1 MGGIAPATG
10 AQPNGAPTIPLS
22 ARKAAPLDLKTVE
35 RRGHNAPNNLPP
47 KPQRMFGLQ
56 EAPTYRPTAEQF
68 KDPVAYMQSIREEAQ
83 QYGIV
88 KIVPPDTWN
97 PHFAVDTERF
107 HFRTRKQELNS
118 VEGGT
123 RANLNYLDQL
133 GKFHKQHG
141 HSLTRFPSVDKRP
154 LDLYKLKKAVE
165 TRGGFERVCKQK
177 KWAEIGRDLGYSGKI
192 MSSLS
197 TSLKNSYQKWLHPYE
212 EYLRVAKPGVHQML
226 EHEHGGPFTPSPA
239 HSPMKKAAQGT
250 PTANAADSPAI
261 RASTALNASLHG
273 DAVPTPAEL
282 PRPAISSGFTAV
294 NSGGFTPVNATPAP
308 APSATPAT
316 NSFSAVNTP
325 NGLQRDFVDSRTST
339 PLRNGDSPM
348 LSAHNTPDLRP
359 QASGLTPLSNGHAF
373 NHLKRTLSQ
382 DGDSSMNEDTDEANG
397 RRSKR
402 LRKGKHVLLQAYA
415 ESPRLMYPCR
425 GSARAVT
432 LLVVNLANQLT
443 RRCAYRSRL
452 AHDAASPANTR
463 QHQPTRAFR

>member
-1 MGGIAPATG
+1 MVDFVPPGGTPTGATITTFRLSTDGGMAEAGPSRSRMGGAAVSANG
-10 AQPNGAPTIPLS
+10 AQSNGVNTIPLS
-22 ARKAAPLDLKTVE
+22 ARKSAPLDLATVE

-47 KPQRMFGLQ
+47 KSQRMFGLQ

-68 KDPVAYMQSIREEAQ
+68 KDPIAYMQSIHEEAQ

-88 KIVPPDTWN
+88 KIVPPDTWK
-97 PHFAVDTERF
+97 PSFAVDTERF

-133 GKFHKQHG
+133 AKFHKQHG

-212 EYLRVAKPGVHQML
+212 EYLRVVKPGVQHML
-226 EHEHGGPFTPSPA
+226 EVEHGGPFTPSPA
-239 HSPMKKAAQGT
+239 HSPLKKSTHGT
-250 PTANAADSPAI
+250 PPTSAVESPAA
-261 RASTALNASLHG
+261 RASAALNASLQG
-273 DAVPTPAEL
+273 DAIPTPPEL
-282 PRPAISSGFTAV
+282 PRPAVSSGFTAV
-294 NSGGFTPVNATPAP
+294 NSGGFTPVNVNTAPPPAATPA
-308 APSATPAT
+308 S

-325 NGLQRDFVDSRTST
+325 NGVHRDFIDSRTST
-339 PLRNGDSPM
+339 PLRSGDSPM

-359 QASGLTPLSNGHAF
+359 TSHGLTPLSNGHAF
-373 NHLKRTLSQ
+373 NQLKRALSQ
-382 DGDSSMNEDTDEANG
+382 DGESSMNEEADEASG

-402 LRKGKHVLLQAYA
+402 LRKGKGAHA
-415 ESPRLMYPCR
+415 CR
-425 GSARAVT
+425 RMQS
-432 LLVVNLANQLT
+432 NLA
-443 RRCAYRSRL
+443 
-452 AHDAASPANTR
+452 
-463 QHQPTRAFR
+463 